1 MKRYPTIFLIVIA
14 LSFAFLSAGC
24 KSKEKQCKDQAKM
37 DCFGE
42 ATQGKAKTY
51 KGGQEYSCFDA
62 RFAAC
67 MGRE

>member
-1 MKRYPTIFLIVIA
+1 MNRYHTIMLVIIA
-14 LSFAFLSAGC
+14 LSLAFVAEGC

-42 ATQGKAKTY
+42 ATQGRAKKD

-67 MGRE
+67 LGRD